1 MKYYQNDILNSEI
14 ALDEVLE
21 VLVKSKWNKAVGI
34 DD

>member
-14 ALDEVLE
+14 TLDEVE
-21 VLVKSKWNKAVGI
+21 VLVKSKWNKAVGM